1 MKPCQASK
9 LARPYRKRLSS
20 PRENSCPV
28 QTTQAHERRVREPA
42 IDCIIN
48 HILRSILYHSIPA
61 GYKRENREQR
71 AENREQR
78 TENRPR
84 AGSRRRQ
91 RPDNRKSRAELSR
104 RTRTKSE
111 RNRGRTVGRADV
123 ILGNL
128 KGSEVLFRFPSRFA
142 RSVGKR
148 RADKPTGPC
157 HTVRE
162 EHSAPTGG
170 DGVGARSDAV
180 SQAFVMR
187 FGRE

>member
-1 MKPCQASK
+1 MKPCQANK
-9 LARPYRKRLSS
+9 LARPYRRRLSS
-20 PRENSCPV
+20 PLENSYPV

-71 AENREQR
+71 AENRGQR
-78 TENRPR
+78 TANSPR
-84 AGSRRRQ
+84 TGTRRTQ

-104 RTRTKSE
+104 RARTKSE
-111 RNRGRTVGRADV
+111 PDGGRTVGCADV

-142 RSVGKR
+142 RGAGKR

-162 EHSAPTGG
+162 ERSALTGG
-170 DGVGARSDAV
+170 DGVGARPDAV
-180 SQAFVMR
+180 GRAFVMR
-187 FGRE
+187 FRRE